1 MIFLKKAI
9 KALTA
14 LICAA
19 ALTAC
24 GAEGILSPKAP
35 DLNRLFAMKAKI
47 THGEESYTAEL
58 NRLTEGKWKMT
69 FSEPYQLQGVSFIY
83 TKDGVF
89 ASYEGMNQQVSAD
102 CASSLPAVLIK
113 SLETAV
119 LDSNASL
126 RSDENGFILQS
137 GDCLISF
144 AKDEAVPD
152 KFEISKE
159 RIFGEIT
166 EFKFNENLFS
176 EGQDVVLEP

>member
-1 MIFLKKAI
+1 
-9 KALTA
+9 
-14 LICAA
+14 
-19 ALTAC
+19 
-24 GAEGILSPKAP
+24 
-35 DLNRLFAMKAKI
+35 
-47 THGEESYTAEL
+47 
-58 NRLTEGKWKMT
+58 
-69 FSEPYQLQGVSFIY
+69 
-83 TKDGVF
+83 
-89 ASYEGMNQQVSAD
+89 MNQQVSAD